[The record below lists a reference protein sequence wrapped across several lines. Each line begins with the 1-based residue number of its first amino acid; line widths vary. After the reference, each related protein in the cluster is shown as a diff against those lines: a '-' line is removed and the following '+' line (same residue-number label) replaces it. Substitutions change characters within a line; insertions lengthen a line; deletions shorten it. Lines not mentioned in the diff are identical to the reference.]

1 MCCTPTAWSRI
12 TAPRS
17 RAHRPSACSTGR
29 STNSSTSIS
38 FSAESASARPERAR
52 ADWSEPVADN
62 AADPKQPAAEARP
75 GDAGKPALDDE
86 SRARYR
92 LYLGLLACAL
102 LVAFAVAA
110 VPALRNRLAGRVQ
123 ALRQAMGWESVE
135 TERAVALV
143 GENKYEF
150 PAELVRPAPKFS
162 SAGVLALPGSMVFRP
177 RGEGSARAAPEAS
190 GEPAPREEEASGEK
204 RAPEFRQGAAE
215 KEAFDLLLKSHE
227 GMAALVRG
235 SNSSLQGRHPFVRLD
250 RKSTR
255 LNSSHSQISY
265 AVFC

>member
-1 MCCTPTAWSRI
+1 M
-12 TAPRS
+12 
-17 RAHRPSACSTGR
+17 
-29 STNSSTSIS
+29 
-38 FSAESASARPERAR
+38 
-52 ADWSEPVADN
+52 ADN
-62 AADPKQPAAEARP
+62 AADLKQPAAEARP

-110 VPALRNRLAGRVQ
+110 VPALRNRLGGRVQ

-235 SNSSLQGRHPFVRLD
+235 SNPSLRFKTWSAARSEEDAFLVDVTFAGDAGEAHYVWKVKPSSKEVTPL
-250 RKSTR
+250 
-255 LNSSHSQISY
+255 SHN
-265 AVFC
+265 ARALAKP